1 MKILLTSTSFK
12 DTPGTHQEK
21 LYNAEL
27 EIDTLRGPVKEDVL
41 LPIIAN
47 YDGIICGDDEITRNV
62 IKTGLEGNL
71 KVISK
76 YGVGLDKID
85 LKAAKELGIPVTNCP
100 GVNHITVAEH
110 VIALLLT
117 YYKNIHLEYNITKQ
131 GGWKRLVGHE
141 VYEKRIGIV
150 GMGKIGKEVAIRAQ
164 ALGLEVFAYDPDID
178 LDFVESSK
186 INAVDSIE
194 ELIADIDI
202 LSLNLPLTEQTK
214 GMINNE
220 LLSKAKRE
228 LVIVNTSR
236 ALIVD
241 QDSLLN
247 SLNTNKIKAYLTDVM
262 EEEPMIENHPL
273 LQYENVIIT
282 GGDIVSEFAVSGF
295 QSLKAIS
302 TEPCKPFDKDRN
314 GLTLGDGCGTIIL
327 TSNAE
332 LTTGKT
338 PITVLNGSTTN
349 DANHISGP
357 SRTGEGLYLAIKNTV
372 NSVKNIDYISAH
384 GTATIYN
391 DEMEAKAICLA
402 GLEKV
407 PVNSFKGFW
416 GHTQGAAGIIES
428 IAAIHSLKENIL
440 FNTIGFNKLGVS
452 KNINV
457 INHWNAKK
465 KIEINNCLK
474 LASGFGGSNAAV
486 LFSKKSGN

>member
-1 MKILLTSTSFK
+1 MVPVYIAADNIITSLGFTTDENLENIKKNKTGIKINTDKKLSQTPFYTSVIDS
-12 DTPGTHQEK
+12 EK
-21 LYNAEL
+21 LHSEFEKLTDLPEFEKPGRVWNKAGFTKLEKMFILSITNASQKIKNIKDKKTL
-27 EIDTLRGPVKEDVL
+27 LIISTTKGNIDL
-41 LPIIAN
+41 LAPENKNKFDNNRINLWETAKLIQQ
-47 YDGIICGDDEITRNV
+47 YFEVVSGVSTRHLSYPNQP
-62 IKTGLEGNL
+62 L
-71 KVISK
+71 VISHACIS
-76 YGVGLDKID
+76 GL
-85 LKAAKELGIPVTNCP
+85 
-100 GVNHITVAEH
+100 VA
-110 VIALLLT
+110 I
-117 YYKNIHLEYNITKQ
+117 
-131 GGWKRLVGHE
+131 
-141 VYEKRIGIV
+141 IV
-150 GMGKIGKEVAIRAQ
+150 GMR
-164 ALGLEVFAYDPDID
+164 
-178 LDFVESSK
+178 
-186 INAVDSIE
+186 
-194 ELIADIDI
+194 LIQ
-202 LSLNLPLTEQTK
+202 S
-214 GMINNE
+214 G
-220 LLSKAKRE
+220 
-228 LVIVNTSR
+228 
-236 ALIVD
+236 
-241 QDSLLN
+241 
-247 SLNTNKIKAYLTDVM
+247 
-262 EEEPMIENHPL
+262 
-273 LQYENVIIT
+273 QYENVIIT

-327 TSNAE
+327 TSNSE
-332 LTTGKT
+332 LTTGKM

-391 DEMEAKAICLA
+391 DEMEAKAISLA

-457 INHWNAKK
+457 IAHRNAEK
-465 KIEINNCLK
+465 KIKINNCLK

-486 LFSKKSGN
+486 LFSKKLGN